1 MKKNYRFLVICICMF
16 IAGYA
21 SLKSGEGINTKK
33 IKNEVDEYYS
43 KFSAQSMLGNIK
55 TVNKLSTE
63 WDGEITK
70 YIDKEDKVC
79 RCSIVVCGEGGTSER
94 DYWLVDKY
102 GYVSELKEYYSYP
115 IYIDYTRPVDILYR
129 TLNEYIIYK
138 DKVYLLEGG
147 YFKKTENKLPV
158 SSLEEIDKAMEE

>member
-1 MKKNYRFLVICICMF
+1 MKRDYRFLIIFICMF
-16 IAGYA
+16 IAGCA
-21 SLKSGEGINTKK
+21 RLKNIDSINAKK

-79 RCSIVVCGEGGTSER
+79 RCSIIVFGEGGKSELE
-94 DYWLVDKY
+94 YWLLYKY
-102 GYVSELKEYYSYP
+102 VYVSELK
-115 IYIDYTRPVDILYR
+115 
-129 TLNEYIIYK
+129 
-138 DKVYLLEGG
+138 
-147 YFKKTENKLPV
+147 
-158 SSLEEIDKAMEE
+158 